1 MKLAFLAVLGAGRL
15 RRAPPIDLTVDEA
28 KEAVPPAVK
37 SAFAEA
43 MSTKDSAA
51 VLSSMAELSELYA
64 TAQADFDEST
74 IACKNH
80 KERFKKDVQIAR
92 LAWNQL
98 QSQVT
103 LTMTRMAT
111 AQAGVARAETEI
123 ETYRNHHVSL
133 TKTCASKQ
141 ADASALLEKLDAD
154 MPVAQAIV
162 TEAMAS
168 CDAGGEAASLLTCAV
183 DGNFYTTFADDGL
196 RDLVTNMSV
205 PSEQFMSLALTRS
218 AKAATAA
225 ALISAHRRHHRTQLR
240 GKGKAQKAERKA
252 R

>member
-1 MKLAFLAVLGAGRL
+1 M
-15 RRAPPIDLTVDEA
+15 
-28 KEAVPPAVK
+28 PPAVK
-37 SAFAEA
+37 SAFTEA
-43 MSTKDSAA
+43 MSSKDSAA
-51 VLSSMAELSELYA
+51 VLSSLAELSELYA

-92 LAWNQL
+92 LAWQQL

-154 MPVAQAIV
+154 LPVAQAIV

-168 CDAGGEAASLLTCAV
+168 CDAGGEPAALLTCAV
-183 DGNFYTTFADDGL
+183 DGNFY
-196 RDLVTNMSV
+196 
-205 PSEQFMSLALTRS
+205 
-218 AKAATAA
+218 
-225 ALISAHRRHHRTQLR
+225 
-240 GKGKAQKAERKA
+240 
-252 R
+252 